1 MGNLIAP
8 EVACLEYPHCCRP
21 YSDRILRNVWRQT
34 RFHTVWTQSG
44 PSACLPGYPRL
55 RSGSRRLWRERP
67 IEQHLLA
74 GTERL
79 GQRCRDER
87 SLRIHITGGIVV
99 ERRGRISLQLRVGAS
114 YLGMVAQ
121 IVTKQKAAL
130 PPGMVSLQNMEVVCP
145 WPGKSLPEEKLAWQP
160 GLVLRHV
167 SITQRLKRP
176 DAA

>member
-1 MGNLIAP
+1 MSRADVHPPAANLRSRPKAGLP
-8 EVACLEYPHCCRP
+8 PACLDIR
-21 YSDRILRNVWRQT
+21 
-34 RFHTVWTQSG
+34 
-44 PSACLPGYPRL
+44 RL
-55 RSGSRRLWRERP
+55 RSGSPRLWRERS

-99 ERRGRISLQLRVGAS
+99 ERRGQISLQLRVGAS

-130 PPGMVSLQNMEVVCP
+130 PPGMVSLQ
-145 WPGKSLPEEKLAWQP
+145 
-160 GLVLRHV
+160 
-167 SITQRLKRP
+167 
-176 DAA
+176 

>member
-1 MGNLIAP
+1 MGQSCAFVDRLSSGRFAP
-8 EVACLEYPHCCRP
+8 IPVVRMPADERVK
-21 YSDRILRNVWRQT
+21 S
-34 RFHTVWTQSG
+34 TQSG
-44 PSACLPGYPRL
+44 PSACLPGYPCL
-55 RSGSRRLWRERP
+55 RSGSRRLWREGS

-74 GTERL
+74 WTERF
-79 GQRCRDER
+79 GHRCRDER
-87 SLRIHITGGIVV
+87 SLRIHITGDIVV
-99 ERRGRISLQLRVGAS
+99 ERRGQISLQLRVGAS

-145 WPGKSLPEEKLAWQP
+145 WPGKSLPEEKLSWQP